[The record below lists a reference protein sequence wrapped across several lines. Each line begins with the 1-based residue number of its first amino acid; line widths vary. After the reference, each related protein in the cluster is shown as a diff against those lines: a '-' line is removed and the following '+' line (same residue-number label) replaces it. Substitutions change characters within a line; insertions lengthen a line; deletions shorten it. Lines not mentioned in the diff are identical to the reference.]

1 MKLVFTGETCVE
13 SRFLLQVRLHGIVF
27 YLMAG

>member
-1 MKLVFTGETCVE
+1 MKPVFTGENCVE
-13 SRFLLQVRLHGIVF
+13 SRLLLQARLRGIVF

>member
-1 MKLVFTGETCVE
+1 MKLVFTGENCVE
-13 SRFLLQVRLHGIVF
+13 SRLLLQVSLRGIVF